1 MLETQRTTM
10 NSTRYIIH
18 ADMDA
23 FFAAVEQKDNP
34 ALLSKPVLV
43 GGKPESRGVVA
54 SCSYEARYYGIHS
67 AMPMATAV
75 RKCPDAIIMPPRFDR
90 YSAISKD
97 IMQILESFTPWIQPI
112 ALDEAFLDI
121 TETVSKTN
129 TPLNIA
135 KKIKESITQKT
146 GLNISIGIGTTKS
159 IAKIA
164 SGLGKPDG
172 LVLVQEGQEAEF
184 LKPLSVRYLPGIGPK
199 TSLKLNSLG
208 IETLG
213 QLADKSI
220 EWGTQV
226 FGKKGPDFILM
237 SRGIDGNEVV
247 INEATKSISI
257 ERTFPQNVSD
267 PNELFIQ
274 LSDICI
280 NLGMKLDQ
288 QGLKGRTVSLKL
300 RLENFKTFTRSKTH
314 STVIWEPTNI
324 YSIAITLLHKELKP
338 GRLFRLI
345 GVTISNFELNRQST
359 LFN

>member
-1 MLETQRTTM
+1 M

-90 YSAISKD
+90 YSAVSRD
-97 IMQILESFTPWIQPI
+97 IMQTLESFTPWIQPI

-121 TETVSKTN
+121 TETVSQTN

-172 LVLVQEGQEAEF
+172 LVLVQKGQEAEF
-184 LKPLSVRYLPGIGPK
+184 LNPLSVRYLPGIGPK

-247 INEATKSISI
+247 LNEETKSISI

-280 NLGMKLDQ
+280 HLAMKLDQ

-300 RLENFKTFTRSKTH
+300 RLGDFKTFTRSKTH

-324 YSIAITLLHKELKP
+324 YSIAINLLHKELKQ

>member
-1 MLETQRTTM
+1 M

-23 FFAAVEQKDNP
+23 FFAAVEQQDNP
-34 ALLSKPVLV
+34 ALLNKPVLV

-54 SCSYEARYYGIHS
+54 SCSYEARHYGIHS

-75 RKCPDAIIMPPRFDR
+75 RKCPDAIIRPPRFDR
-90 YSAISKD
+90 YSAVSKD
-97 IMQILESFTPWIQPI
+97 IMQILGSFTPWIQPI

-121 TETVSKTN
+121 TEIASNTN
-129 TPLNIA
+129 TPVNIA
-135 KKIKESITQKT
+135 KKIKEAITQKT
-146 GLNISIGIGTTKS
+146 GLHISIGIGTTKS

-172 LVLVQEGQEAEF
+172 LVLVQQGLETEF
-184 LKPLSVRYLPGIGPK
+184 LKPLPVRYLPGIGPK
-199 TSLKLNSLG
+199 TSLKLTSLG

-213 QLADKSI
+213 QLANKSI

-247 INEATKSISI
+247 LNEETKSISI
-257 ERTFPQNVSD
+257 ERTFPQNISD
-267 PNELFIQ
+267 SNELFIQ

-280 NLGMKLDQ
+280 HLAMKLDQ

-300 RLENFKTFTRSKTH
+300 RLANFKTFNRSKTH
-314 STVIWEPTNI
+314 STVIYEPTQI
-324 YSIAITLLHKELKP
+324 YSVAINLLHKEIRP

-345 GVTISNFELNRQST
+345 GVTVSNFQLNSQST